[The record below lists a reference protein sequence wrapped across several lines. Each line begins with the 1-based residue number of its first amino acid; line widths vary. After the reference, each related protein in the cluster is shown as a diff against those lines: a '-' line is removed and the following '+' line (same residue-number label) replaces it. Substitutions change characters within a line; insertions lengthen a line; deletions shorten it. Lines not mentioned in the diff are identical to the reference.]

1 MENKPDPRLSSA
13 VLRIFLLIGLVIIL
27 YYGAGILI
35 PLATAG
41 LLAMMLS
48 PVQDK
53 LMSWGLSAGFAIG
66 GAVLL
71 LLTFFA
77 ALVIAVGAQAVN
89 LADNWGEIEK
99 NVGKQVAQ
107 LRESVPL
114 GHLIPTIGIGAAA
127 DSTSA
132 GPSVSSEAASE
143 KSGKEEEAKQVAGP
157 GKQLPIS
164 RSGVMSFFSG
174 TIGVLG
180 DYLLMLVYIILFLN
194 QKKQLRK
201 FVLRLMPDEER
212 GNTHRTINE
221 SMDIVQS
228 YLRGQLILIAVL
240 ATLYSIGF
248 LIIGLDYAVL
258 LAVLAAVL
266 SIIPYLGNIIGGL
279 IAISVG
285 IATGGGMTAT
295 LGILATMAVAQ
306 TMESYVLLPIVVGDE
321 VNLNPL
327 ATIVCVIGMT
337 VLWGPV
343 GAIIA
348 IPVFAIIRVV
358 FSHVPGLEDYAYLLD
373 AES

>member
-132 GPSVSSEAASE
+132 GPSVGSEAASE